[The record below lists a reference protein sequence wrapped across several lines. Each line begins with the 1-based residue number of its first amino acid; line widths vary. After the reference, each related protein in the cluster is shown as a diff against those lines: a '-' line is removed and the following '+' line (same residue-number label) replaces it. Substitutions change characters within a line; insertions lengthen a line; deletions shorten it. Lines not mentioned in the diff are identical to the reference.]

1 MKKILMYVCF
11 AVLMCTSAAYA
22 DVIIDI
28 EIDPP
33 VNAGDLASVSF
44 FATSNTSQ
52 QITGLNLPIDV
63 GADGMGLPAELSFA
77 SAPLINAL
85 SAVPDLN
92 LAPAPLSIDNVDG
105 IANVVG
111 FAPVTLSTSAT
122 LLFDLQ
128 LEVDPTAPTGSF
140 PISINSDGTFFEIAA
155 PGGVVSRSDITVNS
169 GSVNIVGVPE
179 PTSALVV
186 LACGGLVL
194 SRRRR

>member
-1 MKKILMYVCF
+1 M
-11 AVLMCTSAAYA
+11 
-22 DVIIDI
+22 
-28 EIDPP
+28 
-33 VNAGDLASVSF
+33 
-44 FATSNTSQ
+44 
-52 QITGLNLPIDV
+52 
-63 GADGMGLPAELSFA
+63 
-77 SAPLINAL
+77 
-85 SAVPDLN
+85 
-92 LAPAPLSIDNVDG
+92 
-105 IANVVG
+105 VG